1 MYEQII
7 QSPNHFFFS
16 TCNFIG
22 VNDIITKVVVAFL
35 GIGCVVH
42 IFITFLHQL
51 VVFTFDH
58 HNGVK
63 GKIPRCSMRSNFFGE
78 YSIIQTRH
86 QRQLCVKW
94 YDSWKW
100 NLFNIYI
107 SHSIFMPLSSHW
119 HPLNGTFPLNYM
131 KPQTIK
137 SEAWD
142 NKKTGSK
149 SKIEYNYYISPF
161 FPVRISGYHKLK
173 LLSNII

>member
-16 TCNFIG
+16 TCNIIG

-35 GIGCVVH
+35 GIGYVVH

-78 YSIIQTRH
+78 Y
-86 QRQLCVKW
+86 
-94 YDSWKW
+94 
-100 NLFNIYI
+100 
-107 SHSIFMPLSSHW
+107 IF
-119 HPLNGTFPLNYM
+119 
-131 KPQTIK
+131 KQ
-137 SEAWD
+137 D
-142 NKKTGSK
+142 
-149 SKIEYNYYISPF
+149 
-161 FPVRISGYHKLK
+161 ISGSYASSDMTAENEIFLIF
-173 LLSNII
+173 LTPFSCL